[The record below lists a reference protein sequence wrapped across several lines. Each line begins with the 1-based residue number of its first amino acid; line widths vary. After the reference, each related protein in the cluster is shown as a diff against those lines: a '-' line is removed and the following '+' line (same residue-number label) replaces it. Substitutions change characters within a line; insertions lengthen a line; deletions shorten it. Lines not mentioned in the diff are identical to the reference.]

1 MFHIGK
7 VEKVVLAKG
16 KNVVSSDTSIQA
28 MVKMWDDNLLIL
40 QVDKKIAGQ
49 LKENDYVLADY
60 TPVAPDSPHRK
71 MVIMKIVR
79 GELAKSIWKGFEKE
93 FEKKKQKPEGAKEQQ
108 MPMPYIR

>member
-16 KNVVSSDTSIQA
+16 KNVISSDNTVQA

-40 QVDKKIAGQ
+40 QVDKKITGQ

-60 TPVAPDSPHRK
+60 TPVANDSPHRR
-71 MVIMKIVR
+71 MVIVKILR
-79 GELAKSIWKGFEKE
+79 GDLAKSVWKGFEKE
-93 FEKKKQKPEGAKEQQ
+93 FEKKKQKPEGGHAVQ